1 MPQKQGSERAQEK
14 SKTLGSFES
23 MLFPEAALFPTC
35 FKERVIVEYYSA
47 VKGISIIVAEP

>member
-1 MPQKQGSERAQEK
+1 MPQMQGSERAQEK